1 MLVILGI
8 QFNRWASESLLPLLG
23 EIITR
28 CLTAL
33 SMQSKG
39 NFKLCQKEKKNRIAT
54 VRTMRLTVTAKSFVT
69 VFQTVFLVGKPEE

>member
-1 MLVILGI
+1 
-8 QFNRWASESLLPLLG
+8 
-23 EIITR
+23 
-28 CLTAL
+28 
-33 SMQSKG
+33 MQSKG